1 MSRIGNK
8 HIDLPAGVTVSEDN
22 GFAIVKG
29 PKGELK
35 VKLNKGIQ
43 MNVEG
48 TVVSFKRENETKQVK
63 QNHGTV
69 RANVHNAVVGVS
81 EGYKK
86 TLEMRGIGYKA
97 QMKGQ
102 AVEIWAGYSHTVVIN
117 PEEGVKITLP
127 NATDIEVEGID
138 KQKVGQTA
146 ALIREV
152 RPPEPY
158 LGKGIRYKDEVV
170 ITKEGKRAGAGNFW
184 HCRNTKTLSLSF

>member
-8 HIDLPAGVTVSEDN
+8 HIEIPAGVTATVEGSTVKVS
-22 GFAIVKG
+22 G
-29 PKGELK
+29 PKGNL
-35 VKLNKGIQ
+35 VVPVNHGIT
-43 MNVEG
+43 VEIEG
-48 TVVSFKRENETKQVK
+48 TTLVCKRANEQKQTK
-63 QNHGTV
+63 QNHGTT
-69 RANVHNAVVGVS
+69 RANIHNAIVGVS
-81 EGYKK
+81 QGYKK
-86 TLEMRGIGYKA
+86 ELEMRGIGYKA

-170 ITKEGKRAGAGNFW
+170 ITKEGKRAGAG
-184 HCRNTKTLSLSF
+184 K